1 MAKTVKRDKDGKIT
15 HVKILNGIFLSV
27 KDEKTFREH
36 KVTNE
41 EVDTFFG
48 DDDRPTLREELRL
61 IASGEYEA
69 NMLCLNIMSYN
80 DLFTNKIIRE

>member
-15 HVKILNGIFLSV
+15 HVRILEGIYLSV

-41 EVDTFFG
+41 EIDGFFG

-61 IASGEYEA
+61 IANGEYEPD
-69 NMLCLNIMSYN
+69 MLRFNIMSYN
-80 DLFTNKIIRE
+80 DLFTNKIVRE